1 MACNMYCSIVS
12 CAILLLFHTI
22 VSSITSVQYCYY
34 FIQLYPLSHLCNTV
48 TISYNCI
55 LYHICAILLLFHT
68 IVSSITSVLLL
79 FHTIV
84 SSITSVLLLFHT
96 IVSSIT
102 SVLLLFHTIVSS
114 ITSVLLLFHTIVS
127 SITSVLFYYFIQLYP
142 LSHLCNIVTISY
154 NCILYHICTVTIS
167 YALHESGN
175 RKAIY

>member
-114 ITSVLLLFHTIVS
+114 ITSVL
-127 SITSVLFYYFIQLYP
+127 FYYFIQLYP